1 MSITL
6 NSNKNVLTEQYKW
19 IDLLQRM
26 KNVTNKAKRLE
37 DDIQFQKRA
46 NESLISRVNCIL
58 NELEK
63 STNNVHRQ
71 LNETRQ
77 ESNEL
82 IDKHRQINTKYE
94 SIV

>member
-1 MSITL
+1 MSVTL
-6 NSNKNVLTEQYKW
+6 NSNKNVITEQYKW

-37 DDIQFQKRA
+37 DEIEFQKRA
-46 NESLISRVNCIL
+46 NESLMSRINCIL
-58 NELEK
+58 NELER
-63 STNNVHRQ
+63 STDNVQKQ

-82 IDKHRQINTKYE
+82 VDKHRHINTRYE